1 MLEWYEDIKKL
12 TELSGSGRAAFLAS
26 HSTAE
31 AAEQPEDPDDS
42 SLLEN
47 DEADE
52 IPYSVSNYSFT
63 PFGATESPRRP
74 ELGRFPSD
82 IRLERG
88 IEEARRPS
96 SSHSNRLDQDR
107 YVLVSTD
114 PNDPSNPRHHSR
126 TSSAFSYDETVGI
139 WYFLYF

>member
-12 TELSGSGRAAFLAS
+12 TELSGSGRAAFIAS
-26 HSTAE
+26 HSAE
-31 AAEQPEDPDDS
+31 EVTEQPEDLDDS
-42 SLLEN
+42 ALLEN

-52 IPYSVSNYSFT
+52 IPYSSSSYSFT
-63 PFGATESPRRP
+63 PHDTTEISKRP

-88 IEEARRPS
+88 MEEARRPS

-107 YVLVSTD
+107 YVLVSTN
-114 PNDPSNPRHHSR
+114 PNDPTNPRHHSR
-126 TSSAFSYDETVGI
+126 SSSAFSYDETVGI
-139 WYFLYF
+139 WCF